1 MGCGIHLH
9 VEVRSRKYKDAKW
22 RHADIDGAF
31 SDRIYGMFYALAEVR
46 GPYNGI
52 TPLKPKGIPDDMSWQ
67 TKDDISYVVDN
78 EFAEDKGYCSM
89 AQAMD
94 YIKSGWSKWLEYH
107 GDGTKRITCPDW
119 HSFSWCTIEEMENA
133 INQVFK
139 DKEGK
144 WITNYEPE
152 AWYALLMY
160 MKAYDEM
167 GYDVRAV
174 FWFDN

>member
-1 MGCGIHLH
+1 MGCDIHLH

-78 EFAEDKGYCSM
+78 EFAEDR
-89 AQAMD
+89 
-94 YIKSGWSKWLEYH
+94 
-107 GDGTKRITCPDW
+107 GTVRW
-119 HSFSWCTIEEMENA
+119 RR
-133 INQVFK
+133 Q
-139 DKEGK
+139 
-144 WITNYEPE
+144 WITLKVVGLNGLSIMVMVQNVLHVLIGIVSVGV
-152 AWYALLMY
+152 LLKKWKMPLIRY
-160 MKAYDEM
+160 LRIKKVNGLLIMNLRHGTHY
-167 GYDVRAV
+167 
-174 FWFDN
+174 